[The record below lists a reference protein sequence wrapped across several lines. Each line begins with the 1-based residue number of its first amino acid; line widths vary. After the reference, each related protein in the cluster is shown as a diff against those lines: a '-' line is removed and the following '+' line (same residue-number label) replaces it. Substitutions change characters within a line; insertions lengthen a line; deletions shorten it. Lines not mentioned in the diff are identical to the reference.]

1 MTDESAGLADSLA
14 RLPQRV
20 AALFELLTTLDQ
32 RILTALDSLEEM
44 RRSIAPLEGVGKS
57 GDELVED
64 LRATADRF
72 EQRVNA
78 DLDELKDVLLAKL
91 GDLDL
96 GEFGGRLDRLE
107 SAVLNIERAT
117 VHLDQAF
124 QGGLEILPDFVTK
137 RLKAEGRKAA
147 PSSTTE

>member
-1 MTDESAGLADSLA
+1 MTDDSGGLTDSLA
-14 RLPQRV
+14 KVPQRV
-20 AALFELLTTLDQ
+20 AAIFELLTTLDQ

-44 RRSIAPLEGVGKS
+44 RRSMAPLEAVGKS

-64 LRATADRF
+64 LRATAERF
-72 EQRVNA
+72 EKRVNE
-78 DLDELKDVLLAKL
+78 DLDELKDVLLTKL

-96 GEFGGRLDRLE
+96 GEFGGRIDRLE
-107 SAVLNIERAT
+107 AAILNIERAT
-117 VHLDQAF
+117 VHLDEAF
-124 QGGLEILPDFVTK
+124 QGGLEILPDFLTK